1 MKNIIYIMLIS
12 LLCVYSCTS
21 KPEPMPEIT
30 ENNSTKYSF
39 EEFSKTL
46 KTGDIILFHGDN
58 SFNKGV
64 SFLEGGN
71 PWGHV
76 GMVVN
81 TPEMKRPLFWES
93 TIKEKVK
100 DLISDSAKDGPML
113 DYLEDRLKND
123 IIAGDN
129 CNWALRRLNVP
140 DSLRPQMH
148 DSLIAT
154 IKAVHDK
161 QIPGGIP
168 VAWDAVVG
176 KYFGIKASYKKIYCT
191 ELMALTFE
199 NMGLWKTD
207 KPLNFFD
214 PADFSNVGTLPFIS
228 GVSLDKEVAF
238 KPIIQKDST
247 LTIWVEKQ

>member
-1 MKNIIYIMLIS
+1 MKSTIYTLVLS
-12 LLCVYSCTS
+12 LLSLYSCTS
-21 KPEPMPEIT
+21 KPEQMPELT
-30 ENNSTKYSF
+30 EKNSIKMSF

-46 KTGDIILFHGDN
+46 QTGDIILFHGDN

-76 GMVVN
+76 GMVIN
-81 TPEMKRPLFWES
+81 TPTMNRPLFWES

-100 DLISDSAKDGPML
+100 DIISDSAIDGPML
-113 DYLEDRLKND
+113 DYLDVRLKND
-123 IIAGDN
+123 ITAGDN
-129 CNWALRRLNVP
+129 CNWALRRLNLP
-140 DSLRPQMH
+140 DSLRSQIQ

-154 IKAVHDK
+154 IKAVHDRH
-161 QIPGGIP
+161 IPGGIP

-191 ELMALTFE
+191 ELIALTYE
-199 NMGLWKTD
+199 NMGLWKTK

-214 PADFSNVGTLPFIS
+214 PADFSNVGRLPFIP
-228 GVSLDKEVAF
+228 GVSLTKEVAF